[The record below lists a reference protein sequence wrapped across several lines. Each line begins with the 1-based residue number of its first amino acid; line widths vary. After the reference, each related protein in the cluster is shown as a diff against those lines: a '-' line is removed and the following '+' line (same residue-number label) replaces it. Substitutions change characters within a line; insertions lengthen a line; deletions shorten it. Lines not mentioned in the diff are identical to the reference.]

1 MDAVVTEDVEN
12 SSSRG
17 RQLALLA
24 LRALPDRCARDMG
37 ELARRIGVDK
47 LELINWGRTD
57 IQLARLLAS
66 KVAP

>member
-1 MDAVVTEDVEN
+1 LNEDVEKLL
-12 SSSRG
+12 SRG

-24 LRALPDRCARDMG
+24 LNALPDHCARDMS

-47 LELINWGRTD
+47 VELINWGRAD
-57 IQLARLLAS
+57 IRLARLLAS